1 MSKGRKVPES
11 PIDHAANLRD
21 RLGRAAYEAHTG
33 SEGDSTWESA
43 NATAKELYRRVGQA
57 VMDVIVKRDQRKGE
71 ISTEA
76 IVSSQNGKPFVQFAC
91 DISPTQFTPAK
102 AREIAL
108 MLLEAADASESDA
121 VLMGYARDVLDLD
134 QQASAKLLNQF
145 RQYRETARG
154 KAANSA

>member
-21 RLGRAAYEAHTG
+21 RLGKAAYIADPESDIPWQQI
-33 SEGDSTWESA
+33 SEPGREYWRTI
-43 NATAKELYRRVGQA
+43 GQA

-71 ISTEA
+71 IRAAA
-76 IVSSQNGKPFVQFAC
+76 IVSSQNGRPFVEFAC

-108 MLLEAADASESDA
+108 MLLESADASESDA
-121 VLMGYARDVLDLD
+121 VLMGFARDMLDFD
-134 QQASAKLLNQF
+134 QQAAAKLLNQF

>member
-21 RLGRAAYEAHTG
+21 RLGRAAYE
-33 SEGDSTWESA
+33 SA
-43 NATAKELYRRVGQA
+43 LVAGIDLPWDRLPDKTRDYWRTIGQA

-71 ISTEA
+71 IRAAA
-76 IVSSQNGKPFVQFAC
+76 IVSSQNGRPFVEFAC

-108 MLLEAADASESDA
+108 MLLESADASESDA
-121 VLMGYARDVLDLD
+121 VLMGYARDVLGMSETD
-134 QQASAKLLNQF
+134 QAKLVNQF
-145 RQYRETARG
+145 RQYRDHARG

>member
-21 RLGRAAYEAHTG
+21 RLGKAAYDAIP
-33 SEGDSTWESA
+33 DDNAPTWEQLRESG
-43 NATAKELYRRVGQA
+43 RDMWRIIGQA

-71 ISTEA
+71 IRAAA
-76 IVSSQNGKPFVQFAC
+76 IVGSQNGKPFVEFAC

-108 MLLEAADASESDA
+108 MLLE
-121 VLMGYARDVLDLD
+121 
-134 QQASAKLLNQF
+134 SA
-145 RQYRETARG
+145 
-154 KAANSA
+154 